1 MKNLFLIALM
11 CISVVSFAQ
20 KKEKVKGS
28 KIVTIEKKQ
37 IEAFESIEVLD
48 NFDVSLVKGS
58 LCGVEIEADD
68 NLHEVI
74 DLAMNGTML
83 RISTTKT
90 ISGYK
95 KLSIR
100 ITYTDTFKEIIA
112 RNDVKIATVG
122 KMELPKISVRGYD
135 DSKILL
141 NGKSD
146 EFVLALDDDSEI
158 EMNIKS
164 KKTTVSLLKSAE
176 AKSVIV
182 GEDATFDLYQK
193 SQAKVEGDCNNMILR
208 LDNNASFAG
217 KSFVVK
223 QADLTVEESC
233 SAEVNVK
240 DLVKIDAS
248 GKTEVVLFNDPKIE
262 MIRFSDNAV
271 LRKKSSK

>member
-122 KMELPKISVRGYD
+122 TMELPKISVRGYD

-233 SAEVNVK
+233 NAEVNVK